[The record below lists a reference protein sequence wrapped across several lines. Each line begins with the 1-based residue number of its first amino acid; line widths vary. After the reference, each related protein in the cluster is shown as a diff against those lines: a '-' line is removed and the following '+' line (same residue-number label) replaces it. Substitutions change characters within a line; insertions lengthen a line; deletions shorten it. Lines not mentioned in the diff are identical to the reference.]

1 MCRSAPGWR
10 GREHDCG
17 SSTRSRCATSPSPR
31 LAAEAFSTHCPSA
44 TAAGKV
50 PFRGRAPYW
59 LRHMRRLAEPLL
71 TRRLIPAL
79 VADGWWR
86 HVVRRVPLR

>member
-1 MCRSAPGWR
+1 
-10 GREHDCG
+10 
-17 SSTRSRCATSPSPR
+17 
-31 LAAEAFSTHCPSA
+31 
-44 TAAGKV
+44 
-50 PFRGRAPYW
+50 
-59 LRHMRRLAEPLL
+59 MRRLAEPLL